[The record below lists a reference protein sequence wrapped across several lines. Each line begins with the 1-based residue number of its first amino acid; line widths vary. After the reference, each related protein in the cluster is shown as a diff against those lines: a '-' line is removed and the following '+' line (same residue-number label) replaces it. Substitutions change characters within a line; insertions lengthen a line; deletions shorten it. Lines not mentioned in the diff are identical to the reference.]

1 MKNDDLHEILDI
13 LIEECSEVIQNA
25 SKVKRFGEHDCNP
38 NDKGYPNNDNNATKL
53 FREISDLKAM
63 LTLVEVSMD
72 GFNQEQEWQ
81 QIRNKLTKLK
91 KWSDIN
97 KDLLDDT
104 IGLYDE

>member
-25 SKVKRFGEHDCNP
+25 SKVKRFGEHDMNP
-38 NDKGYPNNDNNATKL
+38 NDIDYPNGEDNAKKL
-53 FREISDLKAM
+53 FREMSDLRAM
-63 LTLVEVSMD
+63 MALVEFSMD
-72 GFNQEQEWQ
+72 GFNQEEQWQ

-91 KWSDIN
+91 NWSDIN
-97 KDLLDDT
+97 EDLLDET